1 MLEEL
6 DFEEL
11 EGASIVEKRRAI
23 NLACRRYAWHKDLQ
37 YLKKCALVLL
47 SAILMASAVLL
58 VLPDSVWLVPVIFL
72 VTFIIGY
79 LLRTDEADRIRPL
92 LKQSLDDI
100 RRHPHM

>member
-79 LLRTDEADRIRPL
+79 ILRTDEADRIRPL